1 MESTQ
6 LNKIAYSHTS
16 QDLKQFE
23 KLGYKNYVEEQLNPN
38 DAQDYPAVAQ
48 RLSTLK
54 IHIEYDEKGK
64 KVNEQRP
71 IQHLNKSLTALW
83 RDLYKETMPY
93 QEKVQPAIEVAMATW
108 IRAVY
113 SRWQLR
119 EIMVLF
125 WHNHFNVSLDKDERI
140 GITFPAYDREVI
152 RRHAFGNFRAFLE
165 DVAKSAAMQYYLNNA
180 SSQASPANENYAREL
195 FELHTLGKDAYLNH
209 LYNRWREV
217 PGAANGKPTGYI
229 DEDVYEA
236 ARAFTGWTVADGS
249 DNDKGGNLPNT
260 GAFHYF
266 EGWHDN
272 YQKRVLGVEFS
283 PNQPPM
289 MDGQQVLDLVAF
301 HPATARFICKKLCQR
316 LISDTITDMPRDNR
330 EGVLQKAVDVFMK
343 TQKAPDQLKQ
353 VIRTILLSEE
363 CQNSTG
369 QKTKTPFELVASFLR
384 TTEAD
389 FTPTNDFLWMMNQ
402 TGYTLFEWQT
412 PTGHPDKAIY
422 WLNPNMMLQRW
433 NILNVLCSDWQKVI
447 KWDVAK
453 IIAKPQSL
461 KVVEI
466 ADFLVKK
473 MLNLSNE
480 KPNTVTPSRAEA
492 ESIKEGIKLRSTV
505 ANFIADGGNIEE
517 VYLHDAADLENKI
530 LKSITLIGMSPL
542 FQVR

>member
-6 LNKIAYSHTS
+6 LNKIAYSHTP
-16 QDLKQFE
+16 QDLKQLE

-38 DAQDYPAVAQ
+38 DAQDYPPVSQ
-48 RLSTLK
+48 RLAALK
-54 IHIEYDEKGK
+54 IHVEYDEKGK
-64 KVNEQRP
+64 KVNEQRS
-71 IQHLNKSLTALW
+71 IKHLNKSLSDLW

-93 QEKVQPAIEVAMATW
+93 REKIQPAIEVAMATW

-140 GITFPAYDREVI
+140 GITFPAYDRDVI

-283 PNQPPM
+283 PNQSPM

-316 LISDTITDMPRDNR
+316 FISDTIT
-330 EGVLQKAVDVFMK
+330 EGVLQKIVDVFMK

-363 CQNSTG
+363 CQNSVG

-412 PTGHPDKAIY
+412 PTGHPDKATY

-447 KWDVAK
+447 KWDVTK
-453 IIAKPQSL
+453 IIAKPQGL

-473 MLNLSNE
+473 MLNLSGE
-480 KPNTVTPSRAEA
+480 KQNTEG
-492 ESIKEGIKLRSTV
+492 GIKLRNTV

-517 VYLHDAADLENKI
+517 VYLHDVADLENKI
-530 LKSITLIGMSPL
+530 LKSITLIGMSPQ

>member
-6 LNKIAYSHTS
+6 LNKIAYSHTP

-38 DAQDYPAVAQ
+38 EAQDYPSVSH
-48 RLSTLK
+48 RLATLK
-54 IHIEYDEKGK
+54 IHVEYDEKGK

-71 IQHLNKSLTALW
+71 IKHLNKSISDLW

-93 QEKVQPAIEVAMATW
+93 REKIQPAIEVAMATW

-140 GITFPAYDREVI
+140 GITFPAYDRDVI

-180 SSQASPANENYAREL
+180 SSQVSPANENYAREL
-195 FELHTLGKDAYLNH
+195 FELHTMGKDAYLNH

-272 YQKRVLGVEFS
+272 YQKRILGVEFS

-289 MDGQQVLDLVAF
+289 MDGQQVLNLVAF

-316 LISDTITDMPRDNR
+316 FISDAPS
-330 EGVLQKAVDVFMK
+330 EGVLQKTADVFLK

-363 CQNSTG
+363 CQNSIR

-389 FTPTNDFLWMMNQ
+389 FTPNTDFLWMMNQ

-412 PTGHPDKAIY
+412 PTGHPDKATY

-453 IIAKPQSL
+453 IISTPQNF
-461 KVVEI
+461 KIIEI
-466 ADFLVKK
+466 ADFLIKK
-473 MLNLSNE
+473 MLNLSGE
-480 KPNTVTPSRAEA
+480 KYNTVTPNRDEA
-492 ESIKEGIKLRSTV
+492 ESIKGWIKLRNTV

-517 VYLHDAADLENKI
+517 IYLHNAADLEDKI